1 MEFENIIHKLESRK
15 EFKEWK
21 DKHKHYYLAHAFV
34 MFDEPNKD
42 IWQIGYYDKESNKV
56 ATVILEG
63 EKIAFVPE
71 QEILQA
77 TQQITELKPAD
88 VKLTVDKAL
97 ETAKAC
103 IKERYPRE
111 FLLKSFFIIQ
121 HLPEG
126 TVFNITFLTQSFGTV
141 NIKISTIDGKIY
153 KHSMERLANFS

>member
-1 MEFENIIHKLESRK
+1 MEFENIIHKIESMK

-34 MFDEPNKD
+34 MLDEPNKD

-97 ETAKAC
+97 EIAKAC
-103 IKERYPRE
+103 IKEHYPRE
-111 FLLKSFFIIQ
+111 LLLKSFFIIQ

-126 TVFNITFLTQSFGTV
+126 TVFNITFLTQSFGTI
-141 NIKISTIDGKIY
+141 NIKILTIDGKIF

>member
-1 MEFENIIHKLESRK
+1 MEFENIIHKLESMK

-34 MFDEPNKD
+34 MLDEPNKD
-42 IWQIGYYDKESNKV
+42 IWQIGYYNKESNKI
-56 ATVILEG
+56 ATIILEG
-63 EKIAFVPE
+63 EKVAFVPE

-77 TQQITELKPAD
+77 SQQITELKPAD

-97 ETAKAC
+97 EAAKAC
-103 IKERYPRE
+103 IKEHYPRE
-111 FLLKSFFIIQ
+111 LLLKSFFIIQ

-126 TVFNITFLTQSFGTV
+126 TVFNITFLTQSFGTI
-141 NIKISTIDGKIY
+141 NIKISTVDGTIF